1 MGAGILGKKIG
12 MTSYFTG
19 KGEQIPVTIIEA
31 GPCSVVQVKTIEIDG
46 YNSVQ
51 LGYGEKSPKRA
62 NRPLMGHFKR
72 AEILPTRLL
81 REFRDFSFEVK
92 AGDVI
97 KVTDLFH
104 VGDKVKI
111 LGTSK
116 GRGFQGV
123 VKRHHFGGI
132 GMTTH
137 GQSDRV
143 RAPGSI
149 GSSSFPSRVFKG
161 MRMAGRMGGKRVTIR
176 NLEIVDI
183 LPEENLI
190 LVKGGV
196 PGPVNG
202 ILEIVKM
209 KAWQC

>member
-1 MGAGILGKKIG
+1 MGTGILGKKIG
-12 MTSYFTG
+12 MTSYFTE
-19 KGEQIPVTIIEA
+19 KGEQIPVTVIEA
-31 GPCSVVQVKTIEIDG
+31 GPCSVVQVKTIETNG
-46 YNSVQ
+46 YSSVQ
-51 LGYGEKSPKRA
+51 LGYGEKSPKKV
-62 NRPLMGHFKR
+62 NKPLMGHFKQ
-72 AEILPTRLL
+72 AGISPTRLL
-81 REFRDFSFEVK
+81 REFRDFLMEVK

-97 KVTDLFH
+97 RLTDLFQ

-111 LGTSK
+111 SGTSK

-183 LPEENLI
+183 FHEENLI

-209 KAWQC
+209 KA